1 MKIVYSVEGIPIRL
15 SAERYHHICS
25 RHPEMEGQEEKILE
39 TVSNPQYIQ
48 KGDFGEKLS
57 VRFYQETP
65 MREKYLVV
73 VYKEEEKEG
82 FILTAYFTRKPAQW
96 REVLWRQ

>member
-1 MKIVYSVEGIPIRL
+1 MDRKKRFWRPFL
-15 SAERYHHICS
+15 
-25 RHPEMEGQEEKILE
+25 IL
-39 TVSNPQYIQ
+39 NIFL

-65 MREKYLVV
+65 LREKYLVV

-96 REVLWRQ
+96 RKVLWKQ